1 MKIARVPIHLNRDEF
16 LTPFDTL
23 FDRLVQKQFPG
34 FQKEFGISFKNGAF
48 PKVNVIDYDECVM
61 IVAELPA
68 ITKDALNIDI
78 EDRVLTISGDKHN
91 VEEPEA
97 RYIMKELKHSSFRRS
112 FDLGD
117 NLSEDINARFEDG
130 VLRIEI
136 PKVMP
141 SEPTKK
147 TIDIN

>member
-16 LTPFDTL
+16 LTPFDTM
-23 FDRLVQKQFPG
+23 FDRLVQKQFPD
-34 FQKEFGISFKNGAF
+34 FQKEFGISFKHGAF

-97 RYIMKELKHSSFRRS
+97 RYIM
-112 FDLGD
+112 
-117 NLSEDINARFEDG
+117 
-130 VLRIEI
+130 
-136 PKVMP
+136 
-141 SEPTKK
+141 
-147 TIDIN
+147 

>member
-16 LTPFDTL
+16 LTPFDTM
-23 FDRLVQKQFPG
+23 FDRLVQKQFPD
-34 FQKEFGISFKNGAF
+34 FQKEFGISFKHGAF

-68 ITKDALNIDI
+68 ISKDALNIDI
-78 EDRVLTISGDKHN
+78 EDRILTISGDKHN
-91 VEEPEA
+91 VEEPNA

-112 FDLGD
+112 FELGE
-117 NLSEDINARFEDG
+117 NLSDDISARFEDG

>member
-16 LTPFDTL
+16 LTPFDTM
-23 FDRLVQKQFPG
+23 FDRLVQKQFPD
-34 FQKEFGISFKNGAF
+34 FQKEFGISFKHGAF

-68 ITKDALNIDI
+68 ISKDALNIDV
-78 EDRVLTISGDKHN
+78 EDGILTISGDKHN
-91 VEEPEA
+91 VEEPNA

-112 FDLGD
+112 FELGE
-117 NLSEDINARFEDG
+117 NLSDDISARFEDG